1 MRRRD
6 VRKANQRFMWATMAM
21 AVVVLMVVGLFLTL
35 IRFMVCL
42 MAMLMLVGVRLV
54 A

>member
-21 AVVVLMVVGLFLTL
+21 EVVVLMVVGLFWLW
-35 IRFMVCL
+35 CL
-42 MAMLMLVGVRLV
+42 PQK
-54 A
+54 